1 MIWSPRGRAEEDL
14 TKRWGIRL
22 NALPFQGGM
31 VMRDQKTV
39 AFYTLG
45 CKLNTYDT
53 QWYAEQFA
61 ARGYREVAFGEA
73 ADVTVVN
80 TCTVTGQGDAQSR
93 KALRRAHR
101 LSPEGTV
108 VAVGCYAQT
117 DPDALSQ
124 MPEVDLVVGTAE
136 RAQLLD
142 LINDTCSLGRT
153 FVTRSRTADFQDMDI
168 YNFGGRARAFVK
180 IQEGCNEFCSFCI
193 IPFARG
199 RSRSRTLQSAVS
211 QVEKLVD
218 AGYREVVLT
227 GVHIGDYGADLDACA
242 LLQVLEAVEQI
253 DGLERFRVSS
263 IEATYVTDE
272 MIDFF
277 AASQKFC
284 RHLHIPLQSG
294 DNGILEAMR
303 RPYTREQYIALIEK
317 AADRMPDVGI
327 GGDVM
332 VGFPGE
338 SDAAFQNT
346 RDLIAHHPMTYL
358 HVFPYSPRGKTPAA
372 RMKNQVDPQVKKRRG
387 AILRKLGQQKVA
399 AFQARFIGQTLPVLF
414 ENRRN
419 GQFLQGLTDNYI
431 RVLAPGPNAACEQ
444 IADTRLHRI
453 EDGVVIGELT
463 EFEHGTIPHRA
474 RDLLQMQSAS

>member
-1 MIWSPRGRAEEDL
+1 
-14 TKRWGIRL
+14 
-22 NALPFQGGM
+22 
-31 VMRDQKTV
+31 MRDQKTV

-45 CKLNTYDT
+45 CKLNAYDT
-53 QWYAEQFA
+53 QWYAEQFT
-61 ARGYREVAFGEA
+61 ARGYREVRFGDR

-101 LSPEGTV
+101 ISPEGTV

-136 RAQLLD
+136 RVQLLD

-211 QVEKLVD
+211 QVKKLVD

-227 GVHIGDYGADLDACA
+227 GVHIGDYGADLAGCE
-242 LLQVLEAVEQI
+242 LLQVLKAVEQI
-253 DGLERFRVSS
+253 DGLDRFRVSS

-277 AASQKFC
+277 AESQKFC

-294 DNGILEAMR
+294 DNGILKAMR
-303 RPYTREQYIALIEK
+303 RPYTRAQYIALIEK
-317 AADRMPDVGI
+317 VAKRVPGVGI

-346 RDLIAHHPMTYL
+346 RDLIADHPLTYL

-372 RMKNQVDPQVKKRRG
+372 RMANQVDPQVKKQRG
-387 AILRKLGQQKVA
+387 AILRELGRQKVA
-399 AFQARFIGQTLPVLF
+399 AFQARFLGQTLPVLF

-419 GQFLQGLTDNYI
+419 GQCLQGLTDNYI
-431 RVLAPGPNAACEQ
+431 RVLAPGPNAACER
-444 IADTRLHRI
+444 IVDTRLQRI

-463 EFEHGTIPHRA
+463 DYAPAPPLPRA
-474 RDLLQMQSAS
+474 RGLLQMQPA

>member
-1 MIWSPRGRAEEDL
+1 
-14 TKRWGIRL
+14 
-22 NALPFQGGM
+22 
-31 VMRDQKTV
+31 MRDQKTV

-45 CKLNTYDT
+45 CKLNAYDT

-61 ARGYREVAFGEA
+61 ARGYREVSFGDR

-101 LSPEGTV
+101 ISPEGTV

-136 RAQLLD
+136 RVQLLD

-211 QVEKLVD
+211 QVKKLVD

-227 GVHIGDYGADLDACA
+227 GVHIGDYGADLAGCE
-242 LLQVLEAVEQI
+242 LLQVLKAVEQI
-253 DGLERFRVSS
+253 DGLDRFRVSS

-277 AASQKFC
+277 AESQKFC

-294 DNGILEAMR
+294 DNGILKAMR
-303 RPYTREQYIALIEK
+303 RPYTRAQYIALLEK
-317 AADRMPDVGI
+317 VAKRVPGVGI

-346 RDLIAHHPMTYL
+346 RDLIADHPLTYL

-372 RMKNQVDPQVKKRRG
+372 RMANQVDPQVKKQRG
-387 AILRKLGQQKVA
+387 AILRELGRQKVA
-399 AFQARFIGQTLPVLF
+399 AFQARFLGQTLPVLF

-419 GQFLQGLTDNYI
+419 GQCLQGLTDNYI

-444 IADTRLHRI
+444 IVDTRLQRI

-463 EFEHGTIPHRA
+463 DYALALPLPHVRS
-474 RDLLQMQSAS
+474 LLQMQPA

>member
-1 MIWSPRGRAEEDL
+1 
-14 TKRWGIRL
+14 
-22 NALPFQGGM
+22 
-31 VMRDQKTV
+31 MRDQKTV

-45 CKLNTYDT
+45 CKLNAYDT

-61 ARGYREVAFGEA
+61 ARGYREVSFGDR

-101 LSPEGTV
+101 ISPEGMV

-136 RAQLLD
+136 RVQLLD

-211 QVEKLVD
+211 QVKKLVD

-227 GVHIGDYGADLDACA
+227 GVHIGDYGADLAGCE

-253 DGLERFRVSS
+253 DGLDRFRVSS

-277 AASQKFC
+277 AESQKFC

-294 DNGILEAMR
+294 DNGILKAMR
-303 RPYTREQYIALIEK
+303 RPYTRAQYIALLEK
-317 AADRMPDVGI
+317 VAKRVPGVGI

-346 RDLIAHHPMTYL
+346 RDLIADHPLTYL
-358 HVFPYSPRGKTPAA
+358 HVFPYSPRGKTPAT
-372 RMKNQVDPQVKKRRG
+372 RMANQVDPQVKKQRG
-387 AILRKLGQQKVA
+387 AILRELGRQKVA
-399 AFQARFIGQTLPVLF
+399 AFQARFLGQTLPVLF

-419 GQFLQGLTDNYI
+419 GQCLQGLTDNYI
-431 RVLAPGPNAACEQ
+431 RVLAPGPSAACEQ
-444 IADTRLHRI
+444 IVDTRLQRI
-453 EDGVVIGELT
+453 EDGMVIGELT
-463 EFEHGTIPHRA
+463 DYAPAPPLPHTRG
-474 RDLLQMQSAS
+474 LLQMQPA

>member
-1 MIWSPRGRAEEDL
+1 
-14 TKRWGIRL
+14 
-22 NALPFQGGM
+22 
-31 VMRDQKTV
+31 MRDQKTV

-45 CKLNTYDT
+45 CKLNAYDT

-61 ARGYREVAFGEA
+61 TRGYREVSFGDR

-101 LSPEGTV
+101 ISPEGTV

-136 RAQLLD
+136 RVQLLD

-211 QVEKLVD
+211 QVKKLVD

-227 GVHIGDYGADLDACA
+227 GVHIGDYGADLAGCE

-253 DGLERFRVSS
+253 DRLDRFRVSS

-277 AASQKFC
+277 AESQKFC

-294 DNGILEAMR
+294 DNGILKAMR
-303 RPYTREQYIALIEK
+303 RPYTRAQYIALLEK
-317 AADRMPDVGI
+317 VAKRVPGVGI

-346 RDLIAHHPMTYL
+346 RDLIADHPLTYL

-372 RMKNQVDPQVKKRRG
+372 RMANQVDPQVKKQRG
-387 AILRKLGQQKVA
+387 AILRELGRQKVA
-399 AFQARFIGQTLPVLF
+399 AFQARFLGQTLPVLF

-419 GQFLQGLTDNYI
+419 GQCLQGLTDNYI
-431 RVLAPGPNAACEQ
+431 RVLAPGPSAACEQ
-444 IADTRLHRI
+444 IVDTRLQRI
-453 EDGVVIGELT
+453 EDGMVIGELT
-463 EFEHGTIPHRA
+463 DYAPAPPLPRA
-474 RDLLQMQSAS
+474 RNLLQMQPA

>member
-1 MIWSPRGRAEEDL
+1 
-14 TKRWGIRL
+14 
-22 NALPFQGGM
+22 
-31 VMRDQKTV
+31 MRDQKTV

-45 CKLNTYDT
+45 CKLNAYDT

-61 ARGYREVAFGEA
+61 ARGYREVSFGDR

-101 LSPEGTV
+101 ISPEGTV

-136 RAQLLD
+136 RVQLLD

-211 QVEKLVD
+211 QVKKLVD

-227 GVHIGDYGADLDACA
+227 GVHIGDYGADLAGCE
-242 LLQVLEAVEQI
+242 LLQVLKAVEQI
-253 DGLERFRVSS
+253 DGLDRFRVSS

-277 AASQKFC
+277 AESQKFC

-294 DNGILEAMR
+294 DNGILKAMR
-303 RPYTREQYIALIEK
+303 RPYTRAQYIALLEK
-317 AADRMPDVGI
+317 VAKRVPGVGI

-346 RDLIAHHPMTYL
+346 RDLIADHPLTYL

-372 RMKNQVDPQVKKRRG
+372 RMANQVDPQVKKQRG
-387 AILRKLGQQKVA
+387 AILRELGRQKVA
-399 AFQARFIGQTLPVLF
+399 AFQARFLGQTLPVLF

-444 IADTRLHRI
+444 IVDTRLQRI
-453 EDGVVIGELT
+453 EDGMVIGELADYAPALPL
-463 EFEHGTIPHRA
+463 PHA
-474 RDLLQMQSAS
+474 RGLLQMQPA

>member
-1 MIWSPRGRAEEDL
+1 
-14 TKRWGIRL
+14 
-22 NALPFQGGM
+22 
-31 VMRDQKTV
+31 MRDQKTV

-45 CKLNTYDT
+45 CKLNAYDT

-61 ARGYREVAFGEA
+61 ARGYREVSFGDR

-101 LSPEGTV
+101 ISPEGTV

-136 RAQLLD
+136 RVQLLD

-211 QVEKLVD
+211 QVKKLVD

-227 GVHIGDYGADLDACA
+227 GVHIGDYGADLAGCE

-253 DGLERFRVSS
+253 DGLDRFRVSS

-277 AASQKFC
+277 AESQKFC

-294 DNGILEAMR
+294 DNGILKAMR
-303 RPYTREQYIALIEK
+303 RPYTRAQYIALLEK
-317 AADRMPDVGI
+317 VAKRVPGVGI

-346 RDLIAHHPMTYL
+346 RDLIADHPLTYL
-358 HVFPYSPRGKTPAA
+358 HVFPYSPRGKTPAT
-372 RMKNQVDPQVKKRRG
+372 RMANQVDPQVKKQRG
-387 AILRKLGQQKVA
+387 AILRELGRQKVA
-399 AFQARFIGQTLPVLF
+399 AFQARFLGQTLPVLF

-431 RVLAPGPNAACEQ
+431 RVLAPGPSAACEQ
-444 IADTRLHRI
+444 IVDTRLQRI
-453 EDGVVIGELT
+453 EDGMVIGELT
-463 EFEHGTIPHRA
+463 DYAPAPPLPRA
-474 RDLLQMQSAS
+474 RGLLQMQPA

>member
-1 MIWSPRGRAEEDL
+1 
-14 TKRWGIRL
+14 
-22 NALPFQGGM
+22 
-31 VMRDQKTV
+31 MRDQKTV

-45 CKLNTYDT
+45 CKLNAYDT
-53 QWYAEQFA
+53 QWYAEQFV
-61 ARGYREVAFGEA
+61 ARGYREVSFGDR

-101 LSPEGTV
+101 ISPEGTV

-136 RAQLLD
+136 RVQLLD

-211 QVEKLVD
+211 QVKKLVD

-227 GVHIGDYGADLDACA
+227 GVHIGDYGADLAGCE
-242 LLQVLEAVEQI
+242 LLQVLKAVEQI
-253 DGLERFRVSS
+253 DGLDRFRVSS

-277 AASQKFC
+277 AESQKFC

-294 DNGILEAMR
+294 DNGILKAMR
-303 RPYTREQYIALIEK
+303 RPYTRAQYIALLERVAK
-317 AADRMPDVGI
+317 RVPGVGI

-346 RDLIAHHPMTYL
+346 RDLIADHPLTYL

-372 RMKNQVDPQVKKRRG
+372 RMANQVDPQVKKQRG
-387 AILRKLGQQKVA
+387 AILRELGRQKVA
-399 AFQARFIGQTLPVLF
+399 AFQARFLGQTLPVLF

-431 RVLAPGPNAACEQ
+431 RVLAPGPSAACEQ
-444 IADTRLHRI
+444 IVETRLQRI
-453 EDGVVIGELT
+453 EDGMVIGELT
-463 EFEHGTIPHRA
+463 DYASAPPLPRA
-474 RDLLQMQSAS
+474 RNLLQMQPA

>member
-1 MIWSPRGRAEEDL
+1 
-14 TKRWGIRL
+14 
-22 NALPFQGGM
+22 
-31 VMRDQKTV
+31 MRDQKTV

-45 CKLNTYDT
+45 CKLNAYDT
-53 QWYAEQFA
+53 QWYAEQFV
-61 ARGYREVAFGEA
+61 ARGYREVSFGDR

-101 LSPEGTV
+101 ISPEGTV

-136 RAQLLD
+136 RVQLLD

-153 FVTRSRTADFQDMDI
+153 FVMRSRTADFQDMDI

-211 QVEKLVD
+211 QVKKLVD

-227 GVHIGDYGADLDACA
+227 GVHIGDYGADLAGCE
-242 LLQVLEAVEQI
+242 LLQVLKAVEQI
-253 DGLERFRVSS
+253 DGLDRFRVSS

-277 AASQKFC
+277 AESQKFC

-294 DNGILEAMR
+294 DNGILKAMR
-303 RPYTREQYIALIEK
+303 RPYTRAQYIALLEK
-317 AADRMPDVGI
+317 VAKRVPGVGI

-346 RDLIAHHPMTYL
+346 RDLIADHPLTYL

-372 RMKNQVDPQVKKRRG
+372 RMANQVDPQVKKQRG
-387 AILRKLGQQKVA
+387 AILRELGRQKVA
-399 AFQARFIGQTLPVLF
+399 AFQARFLGQTLPVLF

-431 RVLAPGPNAACEQ
+431 RVLAPGPSAACEQ
-444 IADTRLHRI
+444 IVETRLQRI

-463 EFEHGTIPHRA
+463 DYAPAPPLPRA
-474 RDLLQMQSAS
+474 RDLLQMQPA